1 MKSVAITL
9 DERELMRLEA
19 ILMDRDEKD
28 ALLFLKEVV
37 IGKVREEG
45 SSALDPKKGT
55 GLKI

>member
-28 ALLFLKEVV
+28 ALLFLKVV
-37 IGKVREEG
+37 MGKVRERG

-55 GLKI
+55 GLKV

>member
-1 MKSVAITL
+1 MKSVAISL
-9 DERELMRLEA
+9 DEREMMRLEA
-19 ILMDRDEKD
+19 ILMDRDEKE

-37 IGKVREEG
+37 IAKVREQG

>member
-19 ILMDRDEKD
+19 ILMDRDDRD
-28 ALLFLKEVV
+28 AFLFLKEVV
-37 IGKVREEG
+37 MAKVREKG

-55 GLKI
+55 GLKV

>member
-9 DERELMRLEA
+9 DERERMRLEA

-37 IGKVREEG
+37 IGKVREKG

>member
-9 DERELMRLEA
+9 GERELMRLEA
-19 ILMDRDEKD
+19 ILMDRDERD

-37 IGKVREEG
+37 MAKVREKG

-55 GLKI
+55 GLKV